1 MLQCICCIIFRVCH
15 KHNSLPSG
23 QIQPSSPSTMEL
35 HGLTESG
42 PEPKKSAKKWF
53 FVSSSSSRIML
64 NSFERYSEQKTKM
77 MKNLP
82 KTEKC
87 IPRLQ
92 FNFASRTHNLKK
104 ISGTRIG
111 KFSRFGK
118 ISENLAIF

>member
-1 MLQCICCIIFRVCH
+1 
-15 KHNSLPSG
+15 
-23 QIQPSSPSTMEL
+23 
-35 HGLTESG
+35 
-42 PEPKKSAKKWF
+42 
-53 FVSSSSSRIML
+53 ML